1 MDYAEVMTTVMSLA
15 LIAIGAVAIYA
26 RLRLRWVE
34 GKLRRLEFLEDARSD
49 RTGEAVS
56 ADRLTEIEAGLD
68 RLEARL
74 DQLAEGQEF
83 LGRVLADRAMSPP
96 RQDRQP
102 GEPTPH

>member
-1 MDYAEVMTTVMSLA
+1 MDYTEAMTSVMSLA
-15 LIAIGAVAIYA
+15 LIGIGAVAIYA

-34 GKLRRLEFLEDARSD
+34 GKLRRLELLEDARSD
-49 RTGEAVS
+49 RVADPVS

-96 RQDRQP
+96 RRDRQP